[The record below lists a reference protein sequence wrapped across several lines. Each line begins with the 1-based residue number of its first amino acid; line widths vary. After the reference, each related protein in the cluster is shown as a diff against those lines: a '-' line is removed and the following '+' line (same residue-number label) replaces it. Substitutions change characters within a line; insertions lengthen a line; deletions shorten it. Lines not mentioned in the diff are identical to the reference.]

1 MSGDFL
7 SGLLLTG
14 VVLFGIGYI
23 AKEFFWESLSGLMS
37 RHRSPAPPPPRPN
50 DHLIGATGRVVD
62 DGAASGVMRVR
73 VGMETWRARPI
84 DAASSLPI
92 GTMVEIKAVD
102 GRVLDVAERSTA
114 EQQTT

>member
-23 AKEFFWESLSGLMS
+23 VKEFFWESLSDLMS
-37 RHRSPAPPPPRPN
+37 RRAPPPPARRPN
-50 DHLIGATGRVVD
+50 DHLIGATARVVD
-62 DGAASGVMRVR
+62 DGATSGVVRVR
-73 VGMETWRARPI
+73 VGMETWRARTV
-84 DAASSLPI
+84 DADSSLPI
-92 GTMVEIKAVD
+92 GTLVEIKAVD
-102 GRVLDVAERSTA
+102 GLVLDVAQRNAA